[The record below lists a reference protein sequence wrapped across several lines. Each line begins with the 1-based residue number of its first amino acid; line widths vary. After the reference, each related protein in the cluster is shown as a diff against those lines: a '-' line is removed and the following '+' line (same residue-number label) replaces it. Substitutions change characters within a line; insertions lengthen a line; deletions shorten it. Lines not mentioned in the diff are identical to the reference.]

1 MKWSV
6 TFDKLPGTARIGGI
20 VYDIS
25 FGYRTMMA
33 AEIEMFRQDISDE
46 QKMLNALNLFYARNI
61 PPDLDAAV
69 DYMLWFHRGGESVRK
84 GSGAKKRTARR
95 GYCFLKDAPLIYAAF
110 LCTGG
115 SFWRC
120 SNHWT
125 RTPGW
130 RRLCTGVPAIRKGWE
145 RNRKRLSSRCEIFI
159 PWKSRSQRWTV
170 G

>member
-69 DYMLWFHRGGESVRK
+69 DYMLLVPPRRGSVRRAAEQK
-84 GSGAKKRTARR
+84 TNSAAGI
-95 GYCFLKDAPLIYAAF
+95 LIF
-110 LCTGG
+110 
-115 SFWRC
+115 
-120 SNHWT
+120 
-125 RTPGW
+125 
-130 RRLCTGVPAIRKGWE
+130 
-145 RNRKRLSSRCEIFI
+145 
-159 PWKSRSQRWTV
+159 
-170 G
+170 